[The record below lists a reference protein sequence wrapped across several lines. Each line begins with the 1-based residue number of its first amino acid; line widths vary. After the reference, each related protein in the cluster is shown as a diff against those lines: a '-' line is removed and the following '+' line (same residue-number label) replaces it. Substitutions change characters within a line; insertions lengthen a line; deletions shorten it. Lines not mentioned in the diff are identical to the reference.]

1 MAEDTAVLDP
11 ETSTTDEAAPLEETA
26 AELVNAEETGDE
38 NAETKGISEE
48 EINARIEAARQE
60 ERDRHDL
67 ELNKARKNSQL
78 ASASQYLANGA
89 EAELDRFTAWF
100 QNELEEGRRPRV
112 NKAVIQNLARNLASA
127 VETTVSST
135 EWEAI
140 GNHSQKWIA
149 KNFPDYKPSQE
160 FLRKTEK
167 VMSLPV
173 NDPNKADLAWS
184 LKWEE
189 MEAAWASRMQPEIE
203 KRAEALAKEMLA
215 KNKSAAQVAQTKAG
229 DQARANAPAPTKTN
243 GVSSPELVIA
253 NMDAADSAFNRG
265 QLDSKQYAEYAK
277 QFGVSLG

>member
-48 EINARIEAARQE
+48 EINARIVAARQE

-89 EAELDRFTAWF
+89 EAELDRCTAWF

-160 FLRKTEK
+160 FLPKTEK

-229 DQARANAPAPTKTN
+229 DQARANAPAPTKASGGTP
-243 GVSSPELVIA
+243 SRMTLAQIE
-253 NMDAADSAFNRG
+253 
-265 QLDSKQYAEYAK
+265 Q
-277 QFGVSLG
+277 